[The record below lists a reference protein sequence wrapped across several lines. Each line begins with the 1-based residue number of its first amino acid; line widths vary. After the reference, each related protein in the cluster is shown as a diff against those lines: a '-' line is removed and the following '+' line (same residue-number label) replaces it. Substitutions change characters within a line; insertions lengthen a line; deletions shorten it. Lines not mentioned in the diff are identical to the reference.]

1 MSQKKYLELVL
12 NFLNSLNEEQT
23 VNLCFHPTKLSQQ
36 DEKEFENFILENF
49 KNKKNFNCVYGLKNY
64 INFSNLNIF
73 TYFGTPFDQAISSNI
88 PSMVLTSDLIF

>member
-1 MSQKKYLELVL
+1 MSQRPFIRFFSESAYNAYGLSQKKYLELVL

-49 KNKKNFNCVYGLKNY
+49 QNKNFIVYM
-64 INFSNLNIF
+64 
-73 TYFGTPFDQAISSNI
+73 D
-88 PSMVLTSDLIF
+88 